1 MHSLIYLFARNIKG
15 NYREDIWFSNHVGF
29 KLEIKNRKTVGKSV
43 NTRRLNN
50 MKLSMLI
57 KKRSVEMQIVRKLMQ
72 NEMTTYPNVWVAA
85 RAS

>member
-1 MHSLIYLFARNIKG
+1 MQRTF
-15 NYREDIWFSNHVGF
+15 WFSNHVSF
-29 KLEIKNRKTVGKSV
+29 NLEIKNRKTVGKSV

-50 MKLSMLI
+50 MKLSVLI
-57 KKRSVEMQIVRKLMQ
+57 KKRSVEMKIVRKLLQ

>member
-1 MHSLIYLFARNIKG
+1 MQRTF
-15 NYREDIWFSNHVGF
+15 WFSNHVSF
-29 KLEIKNRKTVGKSV
+29 SLEIKNRKMVGKSV

-50 MKLSMLI
+50 MKLSVLI
-57 KKRSVEMQIVRKLMQ
+57 KKRSVGMKIVRKLMQ

>member
-1 MHSLIYLFARNIKG
+1 MQRTF
-15 NYREDIWFSNHVGF
+15 WFSNHVSF
-29 KLEIKNRKTVGKSV
+29 SLEIKNRKTVGKSV

-50 MKLSMLI
+50 MKLSVLI
-57 KKRSVEMQIVRKLMQ
+57 KKRSVGMKIVRKLMQ

>member
-1 MHSLIYLFARNIKG
+1 
-15 NYREDIWFSNHVGF
+15 
-29 KLEIKNRKTVGKSV
+29 
-43 NTRRLNN
+43 

>member
-1 MHSLIYLFARNIKG
+1 MQRTF
-15 NYREDIWFSNHVGF
+15 WFSNHVSF
-29 KLEIKNRKTVGKSV
+29 NLEIKNRKTVGKSV

-50 MKLSMLI
+50 MKLSVLI
-57 KKRSVEMQIVRKLMQ
+57 KKRSVGMKIVRKLMQ